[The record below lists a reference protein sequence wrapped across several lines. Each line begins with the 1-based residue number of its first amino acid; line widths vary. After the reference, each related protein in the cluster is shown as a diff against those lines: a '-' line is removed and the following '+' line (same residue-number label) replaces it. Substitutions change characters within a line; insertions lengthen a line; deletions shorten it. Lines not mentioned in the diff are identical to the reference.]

1 MPETVRFYGHWKK
14 LVFAA
19 ALLSLANLTHS
30 SKLGEENARI
40 RRLGP
45 SISKRTQT
53 FQPVIV
59 GGRQRVGPSDDE
71 GSVIEGDHNSFC
83 GACRT
88 RESNVWWKAPKGLF
102 TNVLCDSCG
111 ATWRKYADLNVRP
124 LREESIS
131 SNKSKS
137 LDKREGTPLMSHM
150 AKRTKVPFLFN
161 IVLMPA
167 NEMRVC

>member
-1 MPETVRFYGHWKK
+1 
-14 LVFAA
+14 
-19 ALLSLANLTHS
+19 
-30 SKLGEENARI
+30 
-40 RRLGP
+40 
-45 SISKRTQT
+45 
-53 FQPVIV
+53 V

-71 GSVIEGDHNSFC
+71 GSVVEGELNSFC

-102 TNVLCDSCG
+102 THVLCDSCG

-137 LDKREGTPLMSHM
+137 MDKREGTPLQSHVV
-150 AKRTKVPFLFN
+150 KRTKVPSFFK
-161 IVLMPA
+161 IVSILA
-167 NEMRVC
+167 NETRACQISVSAQSTPPPNQHAQVRCLACAKSGPCNKVVTCKHCGFRVHAGMCCTF